1 MIYKMLTEGLFVLK
15 IDQEKSF
22 EYTEAKLEEREI
34 ERKESNQNSEL
45 EVVTLFRKEQPKEN
59 NT

>member
-1 MIYKMLTEGLFVLK
+1 MIYKALTEGLFVLK

-45 EVVTLFRKEQPKEN
+45 HSTERN
-59 NT
+59 NQRRTIHES